1 MSARLNE
8 ITYDMSVLSIQ
19 KIELSNMYILR
30 KGKIFL
36 TKDLIIKNK
45 KNDKVKY
52 DIGFY
57 ELDMQGHATRIGQYQ
72 GCR

>member
-1 MSARLNE
+1 VGGKIMSARLNE

-30 KGKIFL
+30 KGKTFL

-45 KNDKVKY
+45 K
-52 DIGFY
+52 
-57 ELDMQGHATRIGQYQ
+57 MTRLNTILVSMN
-72 GCR
+72 

>member
-30 KGKIFL
+30 KGKTFL

-57 ELDMQGHATRIGQYQ
+57 ELVMQGHATRIGQYQ